1 MGHVGGKDIA
11 QTAQG
16 FNQRRLM
23 RVELNFAP
31 QAHDQ
36 HIDGPVEYLG
46 AFVMGQRQQL
56 FAIQYPARVLR
67 QRQQQ
72 AIFSLGQRDRLL
84 LRVIQFTARGIQPPA
99 VKRQASTRRPTPRL
113 ASAPLRR
120 STAFTRAT
128 TTREL
133 NGLAM

>member
-84 LRVIQFTARGIQPPA
+84 LRVIQFTARGIQPLNVRPA
-99 VKRQASTRRPTPRL
+99 PAPDASP

>member
-1 MGHVGGKDIA
+1 
-11 QTAQG
+11 
-16 FNQRRLM
+16 M

-46 AFVMGQRQQL
+46 AFIMSQRQQL

-84 LRVIQFTARGIQPPA
+84 LRVIQFAALNVRPL
-99 VKRQASTRRPTPRL
+99 PTPDVSP

>member
-36 HIDGPVEYLG
+36 HINGPVEYLG
-46 AFVMGQRQQL
+46 AFIMSQRQQL

-99 VKRQASTRRPTPRL
+99 VKRQASTAPDASP